1 MARLNE
7 VWTPRHQDALR
18 RVFNMRGAAPAPQLA
33 PEIQPVILLH
43 GSPLED
49 EPELALLHGNTL
61 MCARVVA
68 AAVAAQFSFAN
79 INVLPSTTYLFVVQ
93 WVMMPVATGYLQLQG
108 GNQGGAA
115 ASSNIQ
121 SRDSRV
127 FNPDVAA
134 TGAVS
139 ALAGTQGSN
148 AALPANLTH
157 DLPQGQLVR
166 VQAVLGPRNS
176 GSSIAAWGSVVNVSV
191 VLNVIGYLRRF
202 ETSDGF

>member
-7 VWTPRHQDALR
+7 IWTPRHQDALR
-18 RVFNMRGAAPAPQLA
+18 RVFNMRGSAPSPQLA

-61 MCARVVA
+61 VMARVAA

-79 INVLPSTTYLFVVQ
+79 INFLANTAYFFVVQ
-93 WVMMPVATGYLQLQG
+93 WVTIEGQGGWVQIGG
-108 GNQGGAA
+108 GNQGGAPA
-115 ASSNIQ
+115 AVNIQ
-121 SRDSRV
+121 SRDSRI
-127 FNPDVAA
+127 FNPDVATA
-134 TGAVS
+134 GAVA

-148 AALPANLTH
+148 AATPGNLGH
-157 DLPQGQLVR
+157 VLLNGQPLR
-166 VQAVLGPRNS
+166 VQAVLGPRNG
-176 GSSIAAWGSVVNVSV
+176 GSFIAVWGNTVNTTVA
-191 VLNVIGYLRRF
+191 LNVIGYMRRF